1 MNPPTTG
8 IPASATDAT
17 PSWRE
22 LLRVVR
28 PWLGDGTPA
37 VLTPDGLPL
46 EARRDAD
53 SPVVAPCV
61 VLEPWAPRAVPSAP
75 VSGVRGFL
83 DGIQRSRVVAHRD
96 GVPLVVATV
105 AAAIRQ
111 RPARTLETWET
122 PLVAR
127 WLLLSQQALAGAGEG
142 GARAWEALVAT
153 GVPLRDTTDG
163 VEPEAVPL
171 HPRALQARA
180 LECVAQERERL
191 ERRLAADWCRRPPG
205 WLWVDGGIAGNL
217 AIDAG
222 AQAFGVVKSHA
233 TLYGGA
239 DDVRRLLALGEGERS
254 PLLLVG
260 HRLRRAVASWYLRLR
275 RPPAHDP
282 LHALVRVEVAPPAGV
297 ADPDGPTPEG
307 LAALQALAHRL
318 SGWILA
324 ERAPLALP
332 DPRWDTLTYGIHAC
346 ERYLAALVGP
356 A

>member
-1 MNPPTTG
+1 
-8 IPASATDAT
+8 
-17 PSWRE
+17 
-22 LLRVVR
+22 
-28 PWLGDGTPA
+28 

-46 EARRDAD
+46 EARRDVD

-111 RPARTLETWET
+111 RPARTLEAWEA

-127 WLLLSQQALAGAGEG
+127 WLLLSRQALVGAGEG

-180 LECVAQERERL
+180 LECVALERERL
-191 ERRLAADWCRRPPG
+191 VADLGQDGELITRISPLEQAARIRAPVLLAWGEEDRRTPPHHAESMRDALTRAGHPPQAVGYAGEGHSWLQAATRVDFAQRTIGRRLQ
-205 WLWVDGGIAGNL
+205 L
-217 AIDAG
+217 
-222 AQAFGVVKSHA
+222 Q
-233 TLYGGA
+233 
-239 DDVRRLLALGEGERS
+239 
-254 PLLLVG
+254 
-260 HRLRRAVASWYLRLR
+260 
-275 RPPAHDP
+275 
-282 LHALVRVEVAPPAGV
+282 
-297 ADPDGPTPEG
+297 G
-307 LAALQALAHRL
+307 LSMNHQPQ
-318 SGWILA
+318 S
-324 ERAPLALP
+324 
-332 DPRWDTLTYGIHAC
+332 
-346 ERYLAALVGP
+346 
-356 A
+356 